1 MRMHLAKSCY
11 ATNVRYQQHPNT
23 FLQKEIKEIM
33 FNIGY
38 MKHYR
43 IQNILSTTTTGQV
56 KYIVN
61 GNVSELC

>member
-1 MRMHLAKSCY
+1 
-11 ATNVRYQQHPNT
+11 
-23 FLQKEIKEIM
+23 M